1 MNIKYIGIEPEILIS
16 NKAWSKMT
24 QYVKLVDSEIGWLG
38 TVEIDD
44 NIFTITDVFLVKQE
58 VNKVTCEIDPT
69 ALIELYEQRIGD
81 GLRVDDIILWGH
93 SHNNMGVS
101 PSGQDNNQFEEFAEN
116 NKYFIRLIMNKRGE
130 VNIALLDSEKEI
142 IFENLD
148 FEFAYEDSDV
158 DILKEIEE
166 KVTEK
171 SYAKSSNIFSNS
183 NYTQYRNILNR
194 YQTSLY
200 DDNEYDDDME
210 DVFNRLTDE
219 ELEKLREKD
228 IDDLSI
234 EEAQMLGILD

>member
-16 NKAWSKMT
+16 NRAWSKMT

-44 NIFTITDVFLVKQE
+44 NIFTIKDVFLVKQE
-58 VNKVTCEIDPT
+58 VNKVTCEIDPD
-69 ALIELYEQRIGD
+69 ALIEMYEERIKQGLSVGD
-81 GLRVDDIILWGH
+81 ILFWGH
-93 SHNNMGVS
+93 SHNNMSVS

-171 SYAKSSNIFSNS
+171 SYTKYSSNFVNL
-183 NYTQYRNILNR
+183 NYDQYRNILNG
-194 YQTSLY
+194 YQTNL
-200 DDNEYDDDME
+200 DDYE
-210 DVFNRLTDE
+210 DDE
-219 ELEKLREKD
+219 ELERLRDKD
-228 IDDLSI
+228 EDDLTI
-234 EEAQMLGILD
+234 EEAQRLGLLD